1 MKKPQLHRLI
11 GAILIALGLAGVVL
25 TIAGAIY
32 DFTHF
37 YVGFSTAQLYLKMF
51 KEFVR
56 EYYYVRMLVYGA
68 IGVAG
73 AVIFKR
79 SLIKTQSSM

>member
-11 GAILIALGLAGVVL
+11 GSILIVLGLVGVVL
-25 TIAGAIY
+25 TIAGSIY

-37 YVGFSTAQLYLKMF
+37 YVGFSPAELYLKMF
-51 KEFVR
+51 KEFFR
-56 EYYYVRMLVYGA
+56 EGYYLRALVYGA
-68 IGVAG
+68 IGVVG

-79 SLIKTQSSM
+79 SLSKTQSSM